1 VRRRDFI
8 ALAGGLTITW
18 PLAARAQQNN
28 RVRHIGV
35 FMNLPEGDPDGARWI
50 AALLKALDEFDWTEG
65 RNIRLDFRWGVDA
78 EHVRKNAEELVAL
91 NPDVVVAA
99 SAPAVLA
106 LQQVTRKVPI
116 IFVAVTD
123 PVALGLVES
132 LARPGGNTTGF
143 SPAELGLGAK
153 WLQVLKEMVPALTR
167 VGVFHNPANS
177 GSVSQFA
184 IIQAAAPA
192 LGLELSVID
201 TADKS
206 AIEQAVAAFAR
217 SPNGGLIALRIGEN
231 ISLRDSL
238 VTLAAQFRLPAIY
251 PLRTFATGGGLASY
265 GPDVAEEY
273 RQAAGY
279 VDRVLRGEKPANLP
293 VQVASKFQLV
303 INLKTAKSLGLALPQ
318 TLLATADEVLE

>member
-18 PLAARAQQNN
+18 PLAARAQQDN

-35 FMNLPEGDPDGARWI
+35 FMNLPEGDPDGAHWI

-65 RNIRLDFRWGVDA
+65 RSIRLDFRWGVDA

-91 NPDVVVAA
+91 NPDVIVAA

-106 LQQVTRKVPI
+106 LQQVTHKVPI

-153 WLQVLKEMVPALTR
+153 WLQVLKEMAPAVTR

-184 IIQAAAPA
+184 IIQAAAPS
-192 LGLELSVID
+192 LGLALSVID

-206 AIEQAVAAFAR
+206 AIEQAVAAFAS
-217 SPNGGLIALRIGEN
+217 SPNGGLLTLRIGET

-238 VTLAAQFRLPAIY
+238 VALAAQFRLPAIY
-251 PLRTFATGGGLASY
+251 PLRTFATAGGLASY

-279 VDRVLRGEKPANLP
+279 VDRILRGEKPANLP
-293 VQVASKFQLV
+293 VQVASKYQLV
-303 INLKTAKSLGLALPQ
+303 INLKTAKSLNLALPQ

>member
-8 ALAGGLTITW
+8 ALAGGLTAW
-18 PLAARAQQNN
+18 PLAAHAQQDN

-35 FMNLPEGDPDGARWI
+35 FMNLPEGDPDATRWI
-50 AALLKALDEFDWTEG
+50 AALLKSLDEFGWTEG

-91 NPDVVVAA
+91 NPDVIVGA

-106 LQQVTRKVPI
+106 LQQATRKVPI

-153 WLQVLKEMVPALTR
+153 WLQVLKEMAPALTR
-167 VGVFHNPANS
+167 VGVFHSPTNS

-184 IIQAAAPA
+184 IVQAAAPS
-192 LGLELSVID
+192 LGLEISVID

-206 AIEQAVAAFAR
+206 AIEQTVATFAS
-217 SPNGGLIALRIGEN
+217 SPNGGLLALRIGEN

-238 VTLAAQFRLPAIY
+238 VALAAQFRLPAIY

-279 VDRVLRGEKPANLP
+279 VDRILRGEKPANLP

>member
-8 ALAGGLTITW
+8 ALAGGLTTTW
-18 PLAARAQQNN
+18 PLAARAQQDN

-35 FMNLPEGDPDGARWI
+35 FMNLPEGDSDATRWI
-50 AALLKALDEFDWTEG
+50 AALLKSLDEFGWTEG
-65 RNIRLDFRWGVDA
+65 RNIRLDFRWGGDA

-91 NPDVVVAA
+91 NPDVIVAA

-106 LQQVTRKVPI
+106 LQQTTRKVPI

-132 LARPGGNTTGF
+132 LARPGGNATGF

-153 WLQVLKEMVPALTR
+153 WLQVLKEMAPALTR
-167 VGVFHNPANS
+167 VGVLHSPTNS

-184 IIQAAAPA
+184 IVQAAAPS
-192 LGLELSVID
+192 LGLQLSVID
-201 TADKS
+201 TADK
-206 AIEQAVAAFAR
+206 ATIEPAVAAFAR
-217 SPNGGLIALRIGEN
+217 SPNGGLLALRIGEN

-238 VTLAAQFRLPAIY
+238 IALAAQYRLPAIY
-251 PLRTFATGGGLASY
+251 PLRTFATAGGLASY

-273 RQAAGY
+273 RQAGGY
-279 VDRVLRGEKPANLP
+279 VDRVLRGEKPADLP
-293 VQVASKFQLV
+293 VQVASKYQLV
-303 INLKTAKSLGLALPQ
+303 INLKTAKSLNLALPQ
-318 TLLATADEVLE
+318 TLQATADEVLE

>member
-8 ALAGGLTITW
+8 ALVGGLTTTW
-18 PLAARAQQNN
+18 PLAARAQQDN

-35 FMNLPEGDPDGARWI
+35 FMNLAEGDPDGVHRI
-50 AALLKALDEFDWTEG
+50 AALLKSLDEFGWTEG

-78 EHVRKNAEELVAL
+78 EHARKNAEELVAL
-91 NPDVVVAA
+91 NPDVIVAA
-99 SAPAVLA
+99 STPAVLA
-106 LQQVTRKVPI
+106 LQQATRKVPI

-184 IIQAAAPA
+184 IIQAAAPS
-192 LGLELSVID
+192 LGLALSVID

-206 AIEQAVAAFAR
+206 AIEQAVGAFAS

-238 VTLAAQFRLPAIY
+238 VALAARFRLPAIY
-251 PLRTFATGGGLASY
+251 PLRTFATAGGLASY

-273 RQAAGY
+273 RQAGGY

-293 VQVASKFQLV
+293 VQVASKYQLV
-303 INLKTAKSLGLALPQ
+303 INLKTAKSLGLAIPQ
-318 TLLATADEVLE
+318 ALLATADEVLE

>member
-8 ALAGGLTITW
+8 ALAGGVTATW
-18 PLAARAQQNN
+18 PLAARAQQDN

-35 FMNLPEGDPDGARWI
+35 FMNLPEGDPDATRWI
-50 AALLKALDEFDWTEG
+50 AALLKALDEFGWTEG

-78 EHVRKNAEELVAL
+78 EHVRKNAEELIAL
-91 NPDVVVAA
+91 NPDVIVAA

-106 LQQVTRKVPI
+106 LQQATRKVPI

-167 VGVFHNPANS
+167 VGVFHSPTNS

-184 IIQAAAPA
+184 FVQAAAPS
-192 LGLELSVID
+192 LGLEISMID

-206 AIEQAVAAFAR
+206 AIEQTVATFAS
-217 SPNGGLIALRIGEN
+217 SPNGGLLALRIGEN

-238 VTLAAQFRLPAIY
+238 VALAAQFRLPAIY

-293 VQVASKFQLV
+293 VQVASKYQLV
-303 INLKTAKSLGLALPQ
+303 LNLKTAKSLGLAIPQ

>member
-1 VRRRDFI
+1 MRRRDFI
-8 ALAGGLTITW
+8 ALTGGLMAW
-18 PLAARAQQNN
+18 PLAARAQQDN

-35 FMNLPEGDPDGARWI
+35 FVNLPEGDPDATRWI
-50 AALLKALDEFDWTEG
+50 AALLKSLDEFGWTEG

-91 NPDVVVAA
+91 NPDVIVAA

-106 LQQVTRKVPI
+106 LQQATHKVPI

-132 LARPGGNTTGF
+132 LARPGGNATGF

-153 WLQVLKEMVPALTR
+153 WLQVLKEMAPALTR
-167 VGVFHNPANS
+167 VGVFHSPTNS

-184 IIQAAAPA
+184 IVEAAAPS

-206 AIEQAVAAFAR
+206 AIEPAVAAFAR
-217 SPNGGLIALRIGEN
+217 SPNGGLFALRIGEN
-231 ISLRDSL
+231 ISLRNSL
-238 VTLAAQFRLPAIY
+238 VAWRPSFDCRRFIRCGPSRRPGGSPPMARRGRGVPPGWRLRRPC
-251 PLRTFATGGGLASY
+251 
-265 GPDVAEEY
+265 
-273 RQAAGY
+273 
-279 VDRVLRGEKPANLP
+279 
-293 VQVASKFQLV
+293 
-303 INLKTAKSLGLALPQ
+303 PQ
-318 TLLATADEVLE
+318 G

>member
-1 VRRRDFI
+1 MRRRDFI

>member
-1 VRRRDFI
+1 MRRRDFI
-8 ALAGGLTITW
+8 ALAGGLAVAW
-18 PLAARAQQNN
+18 PLAARAQQDN

-50 AALLKALDEFDWTEG
+50 AALLKSLDEFGWTEG
-65 RNIRLDFRWGVDA
+65 RNIRLDLRWGIDA
-78 EHVRKNAEELVAL
+78 AHLQKNAEELVAL
-91 NPDVVVAA
+91 NPDVIVAA
-99 SAPAVLA
+99 SAPAVRA
-106 LQQVTRKVPI
+106 LQQATRKVPI

-132 LARPGGNTTGF
+132 LARPGGNITGF

-184 IIQAAAPA
+184 IVQAAAPS
-192 LGLELSVID
+192 LGLEISVID

-206 AIEQAVAAFAR
+206 AIEQAVATFA
-217 SPNGGLIALRIGEN
+217 SLPNGGLLALRIGEN

-238 VTLAAQFRLPAIY
+238 VALAAQFRLPAIY

-293 VQVASKFQLV
+293 VQVASKYQLV
-303 INLKTAKSLGLALPQ
+303 INLKTAKSLNLALPQ
-318 TLLATADEVLE
+318 TLLATADEVVE

>member
-8 ALAGGLTITW
+8 ALAGGLTAW
-18 PLAARAQQNN
+18 PLAARAQQDN

-35 FMNLPEGDPDGARWI
+35 FMNLPEGDPDGTRWI
-50 AALLKALDEFDWTEG
+50 AALLKSLDEFGWTEG
-65 RNIRLDFRWGVDA
+65 RNIRPDFRWGVDA
-78 EHVRKNAEELVAL
+78 EHVHKNAEELVAL
-91 NPDVVVAA
+91 NPDVIVAA

-106 LQQVTRKVPI
+106 LQQATRKVPI

-153 WLQVLKEMVPALTR
+153 WLQVLNEMAPAVTR

-184 IIQAAAPA
+184 IVQAAAPS
-192 LGLELSVID
+192 LGLEISVID
-201 TADKS
+201 TADRS
-206 AIEQAVAAFAR
+206 AIEQTVATFAS
-217 SPNGGLIALRIGEN
+217 SPNGGLLALRIGEN

-238 VTLAAQFRLPAIY
+238 VALAAQFRLPAIY
-251 PLRTFATGGGLASY
+251 PLRTFATAGGLASY

-293 VQVASKFQLV
+293 VQVASKYQLV
-303 INLKTAKSLGLALPQ
+303 INLKTAKSLGLAIPQ

>member
-8 ALAGGLTITW
+8 ALAGGLTTTW
-18 PLAARAQQNN
+18 PLAARAQQDN

-35 FMNLPEGDPDGARWI
+35 FMNLPEGDPDATRWI
-50 AALLKALDEFDWTEG
+50 AALLKSLDEFGWTEG
-65 RNIRLDFRWGVDA
+65 RNIRLDLRWGADL

-91 NPDVVVAA
+91 HPDVIVAA

-106 LQQVTRKVPI
+106 LQQATRKVPI

-132 LARPGGNTTGF
+132 LARPGGNATGF

-153 WLQVLKEMVPALTR
+153 WLQVLKEMAPALTR
-167 VGVFHNPANS
+167 VGVFHSPTNS

-184 IIQAAAPA
+184 IVQAAAPS
-192 LGLELSVID
+192 LGLELSVVD
-201 TADKS
+201 TADK
-206 AIEQAVAAFAR
+206 ATIEPAVAAFAR
-217 SPNGGLIALRIGEN
+217 SPNGGLLALRIGEN

-238 VTLAAQFRLPAIY
+238 IALAAQYRLPAIY

-279 VDRVLRGEKPANLP
+279 VDRILRGEKPANLP

-303 INLKTAKSLGLALPQ
+303 INLKTAKALNLALPQ

>member
-1 VRRRDFI
+1 MRRRDFI
-8 ALAGGLTITW
+8 ALAGGLTAW
-18 PLAARAQQNN
+18 PLAARAQQDN

-35 FMNLPEGDPDGARWI
+35 FMNLPEGDPDGTRWI
-50 AALLKALDEFDWTEG
+50 AALLKSLDEFGWSEG
-65 RNIRLDFRWGVDA
+65 GNIRLDFRWGIDA
-78 EHVRKNAEELVAL
+78 AHVQKNAEELVAL
-91 NPDVVVAA
+91 NPDVIVAA
-99 SAPAVLA
+99 SVPAVRA
-106 LQQVTRKVPI
+106 LQQATRTIPI

-123 PVALGLVES
+123 PVTVGLVES
-132 LARPGGNTTGF
+132 LARPGGNITGF
-143 SPAELGLGAK
+143 SPAELSLGAK
-153 WLQVLKEMVPALTR
+153 WLQVLKEMVSALTR

-184 IIQAAAPA
+184 IIQAAAPS
-192 LGLELSVID
+192 LGLALSVID

-206 AIEQAVAAFAR
+206 TIEQAVAAFAS

-231 ISLRDSL
+231 ISLRDLL
-238 VTLAAQFRLPAIY
+238 VALAARFRLPAIY

-273 RQAAGY
+273 RQAGGY

-293 VQVASKFQLV
+293 VQVASKYQLV

>member
-1 VRRRDFI
+1 MRRRDFI
-8 ALAGGLTITW
+8 ALAGGLTATW
-18 PLAARAQQNN
+18 PLAARAQQDN

-35 FMNLPEGDPDGARWI
+35 FMNLPEGDPDATRWI
-50 AALLKALDEFDWTEG
+50 AALLKSLDEFGWTEG
-65 RNIRLDFRWGVDA
+65 RNIRLDFRWGGDA

-91 NPDVVVAA
+91 NPDVIVAA

-167 VGVFHNPANS
+167 VGVFQNPANS

-184 IIQAAAPA
+184 IIQAAAP
-192 LGLELSVID
+192 
-201 TADKS
+201 
-206 AIEQAVAAFAR
+206 
-217 SPNGGLIALRIGEN
+217 
-231 ISLRDSL
+231 
-238 VTLAAQFRLPAIY
+238 
-251 PLRTFATGGGLASY
+251 
-265 GPDVAEEY
+265 
-273 RQAAGY
+273 
-279 VDRVLRGEKPANLP
+279 
-293 VQVASKFQLV
+293 
-303 INLKTAKSLGLALPQ
+303 SLGLDAQ
-318 TLLATADEVLE
+318 RDRYSR

>member
-1 VRRRDFI
+1 MRRRDFI
-8 ALAGGLTITW
+8 ALAGGLAVAW
-18 PLAARAQQNN
+18 PLAARAQQDN

-35 FMNLPEGDPDGARWI
+35 FMNLPEGDPDATRWI
-50 AALLKALDEFDWTEG
+50 AALLKSLDECGWTEG
-65 RNIRLDFRWGVDA
+65 RNIRLDLRWGADL

-91 NPDVVVAA
+91 HPDVIVAA

-106 LQQVTRKVPI
+106 LQQATRKVPI

-132 LARPGGNTTGF
+132 LARPGGNATGF

-153 WLQVLKEMVPALTR
+153 WLQVLKEMAPALTR
-167 VGVFHNPANS
+167 VGVFHSPTNS

-184 IIQAAAPA
+184 IVQAAAPS
-192 LGLELSVID
+192 LGLELSVVD
-201 TADKS
+201 TADK
-206 AIEQAVAAFAR
+206 ATIEPAVAAFAR
-217 SPNGGLIALRIGEN
+217 SPNGGLLALRIGEN

-238 VTLAAQFRLPAIY
+238 VALAAQYRLPAIY
-251 PLRTFATGGGLASY
+251 PLRTFATAGGLASY

-273 RQAAGY
+273 RQAGGY

-293 VQVASKFQLV
+293 VQVASKYQLV
-303 INLKTAKSLGLALPQ
+303 INLKTANALNLALPQ

>member
-8 ALAGGLTITW
+8 ALAGGLTAW
-18 PLAARAQQNN
+18 PLVARAQQDN

-35 FMNLPEGDPDGARWI
+35 FMNLPEGDPDGTHWI
-50 AALLKALDEFDWTEG
+50 AALLKSLDEFGWTEG
-65 RNIRLDFRWGVDA
+65 RNIRLDLRWGADA
-78 EHVRKNAEELVAL
+78 DHVRKNAEELVAH
-91 NPDVVVAA
+91 NPDVIVAA

-106 LQQVTRKVPI
+106 LQQATRKVPI

-132 LARPGGNTTGF
+132 LARPGGNATGF

-153 WLQVLKEMVPALTR
+153 WLQVLKEMAPAMTR
-167 VGVFHNPANS
+167 VGVFHSPANS

-184 IIQAAAPA
+184 IVQAAASA
-192 LGLELSVID
+192 LGLEISVID
-201 TADKS
+201 TADKL
-206 AIEQAVAAFAR
+206 AIEQTVAAFAS
-217 SPNGGLIALRIGEN
+217 SPNGGLLALRIGEN

-238 VTLAAQFRLPAIY
+238 IALAAQYRLPAIY
-251 PLRTFATGGGLASY
+251 PLRTFVTGGGLASY

-279 VDRVLRGEKPANLP
+279 VDRILRGEKPANLP

-303 INLKTAKSLGLALPQ
+303 INLKTAKALNLALPQ

>member
-18 PLAARAQQNN
+18 PLGARAQQDN

-35 FMNLPEGDPDGARWI
+35 FMNLSEGDPDGAHWI
-50 AALLKALDEFDWTEG
+50 AALLKSLDEFGWTEG
-65 RNIRLDFRWGVDA
+65 RNIRVDFRWGVDA
-78 EHVRKNAEELVAL
+78 EHARKNAEELVAL
-91 NPDVVVAA
+91 NPDVIVAA
-99 SAPAVLA
+99 STPAVLA
-106 LQQVTRKVPI
+106 LQQATRKVPV

-132 LARPGGNTTGF
+132 LARPGGNATGF

-153 WLQVLKEMVPALTR
+153 WLQVLKEMAPGLTR

-184 IIQAAAPA
+184 IIQAAAPS

-206 AIEQAVAAFAR
+206 ATERAVATFAS
-217 SPNGGLIALRIGEN
+217 SPNGGLLALRIGEN

-238 VTLAAQFRLPAIY
+238 IALAAQFRLPAIY
-251 PLRTFATGGGLASY
+251 PLRTFATAGGLASY

-273 RQAAGY
+273 RQAGGY

-293 VQVASKFQLV
+293 VQVASKYQLV
-303 INLKTAKSLGLALPQ
+303 VNLKTAKSLNLALPQ

>member
-1 VRRRDFI
+1 MRRRDFI
-8 ALAGGLTITW
+8 ALAGGLAVAW
-18 PLAARAQQNN
+18 PLAARAQQDN

-50 AALLKALDEFDWTEG
+50 AALLKSLDEFGWTEG
-65 RNIRLDFRWGVDA
+65 RNIRLDLRWGIDA
-78 EHVRKNAEELVAL
+78 AHLQKNAEELVAL
-91 NPDVVVAA
+91 NPDVIVAA
-99 SAPAVLA
+99 SAPAVRA
-106 LQQVTRKVPI
+106 LQQATRKVPI

-123 PVALGLVES
+123 PVTLGLVES

-153 WLQVLKEMVPALTR
+153 WLQVLNEMAPAVTR

-184 IIQAAAPA
+184 IVQAAAPS
-192 LGLELSVID
+192 LGLEISVID
-201 TADKS
+201 TADRS
-206 AIEQAVAAFAR
+206 AIEQTVATFAS
-217 SPNGGLIALRIGEN
+217 SPNGGLLALRIGEN

-238 VTLAAQFRLPAIY
+238 VALAAQFRLPAIY

-273 RQAAGY
+273 RQTGGY

-293 VQVASKFQLV
+293 VQVASKYQLV
-303 INLKTAKSLGLALPQ
+303 INLKTAKSLNLALPQ
-318 TLLATADEVLE
+318 TLLATADEVIE

>member
-1 VRRRDFI
+1 MRRRDFI
-8 ALAGGLTITW
+8 ALTDGLTAAW
-18 PLAARAQQNN
+18 PLAAGAQQDN

-35 FMNLPEGDPDGARWI
+35 FMNLPEGDPDGTRWI
-50 AALLKALDEFDWTEG
+50 AALLKSLDEFGWTEG

-91 NPDVVVAA
+91 NPDVIVAA

-106 LQQVTRKVPI
+106 LQQATRKVPI

-123 PVALGLVES
+123 PVTVGLVES

-153 WLQVLKEMVPALTR
+153 WLQVLKEMAPALTR
-167 VGVFHNPANS
+167 VGVFHSPTNS

-184 IIQAAAPA
+184 IVQAAAPS

-201 TADKS
+201 TADK
-206 AIEQAVAAFAR
+206 ATIEPAVAAFAR
-217 SPNGGLIALRIGEN
+217 SPNGGLLALRIGEN

-238 VTLAAQFRLPAIY
+238 VALAAQYRLPAIY
-251 PLRTFATGGGLASY
+251 PLRTFSTAGGLASY

-273 RQAAGY
+273 RQAGGY

-293 VQVASKFQLV
+293 VQVASKYQLV
-303 INLKTAKSLGLALPQ
+303 INLKIANALNLALPQ

>member
-1 VRRRDFI
+1 MRRRDFI
-8 ALAGGLTITW
+8 ALAGGLPAW
-18 PLAARAQQNN
+18 PLAARAQQDN

-35 FMNLPEGDPDGARWI
+35 FMNLPEGDPDATRWI
-50 AALLKALDEFDWTEG
+50 AALLKSLDEFGWTEG
-65 RNIRLDFRWGVDA
+65 RDIRFELRWGADA

-91 NPDVVVAA
+91 NPDVIVAA

-106 LQQVTRKVPI
+106 LQQATRKVPI

-153 WLQVLKEMVPALTR
+153 WLQVLKEMAPALTR
-167 VGVFHNPANS
+167 VGVFHSPTNS

-184 IIQAAAPA
+184 VVQAAAPS
-192 LGLELSVID
+192 LGLEISVID

-206 AIEQAVAAFAR
+206 AIEQTVATFAS
-217 SPNGGLIALRIGEN
+217 SPNGGLLALRIGEN

-238 VTLAAQFRLPAIY
+238 IALAAQYRLPAIY
-251 PLRTFATGGGLASY
+251 PLRTFATAGGLASY

-273 RQAAGY
+273 RQAGGY

-293 VQVASKFQLV
+293 VQVASKYQLV
-303 INLKTAKSLGLALPQ
+303 INLKTAKSLNLALPQ
-318 TLLATADEVLE
+318 TLQATADEVLE